1 MLVTDGALAGESIPI
16 RLFLSGYELTPSMRD
31 VQKRFSVR
39 YFLNLVLVDEE
50 ERRYF
55 KQQEITLYRK
65 AERRRRPVLQQHA
78 SAANAAASSSNSSY
92 SSSNPSAIA
101 RLDASTALGPSVP
114 MPTPP
119 PPSAVIGEDES
130 VAQSRPPPQTQAPV
144 STRLAANSSSGAS
157 AGAISGPRSQA
168 VIERQNVPASAAPL
182 GDGDADFEDDGAAA
196 DEARPRVAPRKHPV
210 PDPAQ

>member
-1 MLVTDGALAGESIPI
+1 MHRVFVSRGAGESIPI

-65 AERRRRPVLQQHA
+65 AERRRRPVLQQPG
-78 SAANAAASSSNSSY
+78 AAAAASSSSSY

-101 RLDASTALGPSVP
+101 RLDASTALGPSDP
-114 MPTPP
+114 LPTPP
-119 PPSAVIGEDES
+119 PPSAAIGDDDS
-130 VAQSRPPPQTQAPV
+130 LVQSRPPP
-144 STRLAANSSSGAS
+144 STRTQPPAQVAANSSSAAATDPRTQAS
-157 AGAISGPRSQA
+157 S
-168 VIERQNVPASAAPL
+168 RQDLPASAAPL
-182 GDGDADFEDDGAAA
+182 GDGDAGFDDDDAPT
-196 DEARPRVAPRKHPV
+196 DEGRPRIAPRKHPV

>member
-1 MLVTDGALAGESIPI
+1 MLRLFVSRGAGESIPI
-16 RLFLSGYELTPSMRD
+16 RLFLSGYELTPTMRD

-65 AERRRRPVLQQHA
+65 AERRRRPVLQQPGA
-78 SAANAAASSSNSSY
+78 AAASSSSY

-114 MPTPP
+114 LPTPP
-119 PPSAVIGEDES
+119 PPSATIGDDDS
-130 VAQSRPPPQTQAPV
+130 LVQSRHPP
-144 STRLAANSSSGAS
+144 STRTQTPAQVAANSSSAAATDPRTQAS
-157 AGAISGPRSQA
+157 A
-168 VIERQNVPASAAPL
+168 RQDLPVSSAPL
-182 GDGDADFEDDGAAA
+182 GDGDAGFDDDDAPADDG
-196 DEARPRVAPRKHPV
+196 RPRVAPRKHPV